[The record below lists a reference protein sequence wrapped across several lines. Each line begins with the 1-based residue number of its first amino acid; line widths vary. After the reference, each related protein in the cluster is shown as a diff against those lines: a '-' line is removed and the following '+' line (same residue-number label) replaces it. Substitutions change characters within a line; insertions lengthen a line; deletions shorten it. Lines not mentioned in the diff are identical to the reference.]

1 MWTDERGSELLPF
14 GDCARL
20 LATAAKKGLT
30 GRLGIST
37 PQAPAVQPVNFA
49 FVDHR
54 IVVRLGPG
62 RLVDL
67 MAGAV
72 VAFEVDH
79 VDPESRQAWSVLVRG
94 TAELLSDDERQA
106 FARADPKPLVP
117 RPGDMIFTVSLD
129 VVTGRRFKLDKISPD
144 SGVDA
149 RRPSMAADG

>member
-37 PQAPAVQPVNFA
+37 PQAPVVQPVNFA
-49 FVDHR
+49 YVDHH

-62 RLVDL
+62 HLVDL

-79 VDPESRQAWSVLVRG
+79 VDPGSRQAWSVLVRG
-94 TAELLSDDERQA
+94 PAEPMSDDQRRA
-106 FARADPKPLVP
+106 FASAAPKPLVP
-117 RPGDMIFTVSLD
+117 RPGDIIFTVSLD
-129 VVTGRRFKLDKISPD
+129 VVTGRRFQLD
-144 SGVDA
+144 
-149 RRPSMAADG
+149 